1 MNLSHL
7 RYFVTLAQVKHY
19 TKAAELLHITQ
30 PSLSHAISTLE
41 KELGVPLFEKKKHN
55 TELTIC
61 GKQFLSAAK
70 DSLSIL
76 DNGVELLSQMDGSD
90 GLVRLGCL
98 RYLGIQ
104 YMPKLLR
111 AFKSEPHPK
120 ITFTLDSGL
129 TPQLVKDLQEQK
141 LDIVFASLPVDRDD
155 LTCVPVAKQDLVLIV
170 PKNHPLAQQCT
181 INLQDTAPYPY
192 VFFDKTAGLRPII
205 QDIFDRCSLQPTIAY
220 EVSEDE
226 VIAGMVAQGFGIAV
240 VPYMPLLLQL
250 DVKILPIIY
259 PQYERM
265 FFMLTNSN
273 AYMTPAV
280 EEFRNFVL
288 NHSLLP
294 NHPTP

>member
-19 TKAAELLHITQ
+19 TKAAQLLQITQ

-41 KELGVPLFEKKKHN
+41 KELGVQLFEKKKHN

-61 GKQFLSAAK
+61 GKQFLPAARN
-70 DSLSIL
+70 SLSVL
-76 DNGVELLSQMDGSD
+76 DNGIDLLSKMEGSD

-104 YMPKLLR
+104 YIPQLLQS
-111 AFKSEPHPK
+111 FKGEPHTK
-120 ITFTLDSGL
+120 ITFTIESGL
-129 TPQLVKDLQEQK
+129 TPQLVQELQEQK
-141 LDIVFASLPVDRDD
+141 LDIIFASLPLDHAT
-155 LTCVPVAKQDLVLIV
+155 LTCVPVANQDLVLIV
-170 PKNHPLAQQCT
+170 PKTHPLAQRCT

-192 VFFDKTAGLRPII
+192 IFFDKTAGLRPII
-205 QDIFDRCSLQPTIAY
+205 QDIFQRAAVTPTIAY

-250 DVKILPIIY
+250 DVTILPITY
-259 PQYERM
+259 PQYERT
-265 FFMLTNSN
+265 FFMMTNSA

-288 NHSLLP
+288 NHSLMA
-294 NHPTP
+294 NRPTL